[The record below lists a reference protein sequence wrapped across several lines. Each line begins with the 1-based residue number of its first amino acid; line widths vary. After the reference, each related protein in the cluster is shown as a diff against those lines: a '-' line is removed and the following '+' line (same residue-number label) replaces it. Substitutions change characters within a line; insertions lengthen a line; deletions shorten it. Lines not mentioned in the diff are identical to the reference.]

1 MRVGTDLEE
10 IKEEETSEAGLGEE
24 GRVRIHRDS
33 KDSVQDLVI
42 QPRDPCTFELPLSKP
57 DGTSSEGSQEL
68 CWGGQ
73 LCHLFLE
80 KNLHV
85 VDSNLLLFVLVRSS
99 SK

>member
-1 MRVGTDLEE
+1 MRVDTDLEE

-42 QPRDPCTFELPLSKP
+42 QPRDSCTFELPLSTP
-57 DGTSSEGSQEL
+57 DGSPEGSQEL
-68 CWGGQ
+68 CWGRQ
-73 LCHLFLE
+73 LCPLFLE
-80 KNLHV
+80 KNLRV